1 MTAAVLDR
9 PGSLFADAAGRAEHP
24 VAGGPATLQELLDST
39 LHRAQANGSTEC
51 PVCHARM
58 TRMDARMTRMDARM
72 TRFTSTRAREQG
84 GSGEAAAAE
93 CGGCGSR
100 LS

>member
-1 MTAAVLDR
+1 MTPAVLDR
-9 PGSLFADAAGRAEHP
+9 PESLIAAPVDRPGRRP
-24 VAGGPATLQELLDST
+24 VTLEERLSAA
-39 LHRAQANGSTEC
+39 LHEARANGSAEC

-58 TRMDARMTRMDARM
+58 TPVPAARTGAER
-72 TRFTSTRAREQG
+72 
-84 GSGEAAAAE
+84 AAE

>member
-9 PGSLFADAAGRAEHP
+9 PGSLFADAAGRGEPSA
-24 VAGGPATLQELLDST
+24 AGGRMTLEELLNAA
-39 LHRAQANGSTEC
+39 LHRAHANGSTEC
-51 PVCHARM
+51 PICHAHM
-58 TRMDARMTRMDARM
+58 A
-72 TRFTSTRAREQG
+72 STRARETG
-84 GSGEAAAAE
+84 GNFAAE

>member
-1 MTAAVLDR
+1 MTGAVLDR
-9 PGSLFADAAGRAEHP
+9 PVSGQFELN
-24 VAGGPATLQELLDST
+24 GGGTLEELLTSALSDA
-39 LHRAQANGSTEC
+39 RANGSTEC

-58 TRMDARMTRMDARM
+58 S
-72 TRFTSTRAREQG
+72 FTRAREAG
-84 GSGEAAAAE
+84 GSAGNAD

>member
-1 MTAAVLDR
+1 MTGAVLDR
-9 PGSLFADAAGRAEHP
+9 PGTQQFDLD
-24 VAGGPATLQELLDST
+24 GGLTLEELLNSALKDART
-39 LHRAQANGSTEC
+39 NGSTEC

-58 TRMDARMTRMDARM
+58 SIGRTPC
-72 TRFTSTRAREQG
+72 TRARE
-84 GSGEAAAAE
+84 GEDAFAAE

>member
-1 MTAAVLDR
+1 VTGAVLDR
-9 PGSLFADAAGRAEHP
+9 PDCSTARGPLD
-24 VAGGPATLQELLDST
+24 GGATLEELLTSA
-39 LHRAQANGSTEC
+39 LAQAHAEGWTDC

-58 TRMDARMTRMDARM
+58 S
-72 TRFTSTRAREQG
+72 STRAGARE
-84 GSGEAAAAE
+84 AE

>member
-1 MTAAVLDR
+1 MTAGVLDR
-9 PGSLFADAAGRAEHP
+9 PVTGQFELD
-24 VAGGPATLQELLDST
+24 GGGTLEELLSSA
-39 LHRAQANGSTEC
+39 LAEARANGSTEC

-58 TRMDARMTRMDARM
+58 T
-72 TRFTSTRAREQG
+72 STRVREAG
-84 GSGEAAAAE
+84 ASAE

>member
-1 MTAAVLDR
+1 MTAALLEKPVCRQSPLD
-9 PGSLFADAAGRAEHP
+9 
-24 VAGGPATLQELLDST
+24 GGGTLEELLTSA
-39 LHRAQANGSTEC
+39 LREAAANGSTEC

-58 TRMDARMTRMDARM
+58 S
-72 TRFTSTRAREQG
+72 STRVGARE
-84 GSGEAAAAE
+84 AE

>member
-1 MTAAVLDR
+1 MTGAVLDR
-9 PGSLFADAAGRAEHP
+9 PGTHQFELDRGL
-24 VAGGPATLQELLDST
+24 TLEELLST
-39 LHRAQANGSTEC
+39 ALHETRTSGSTEC

-58 TRMDARMTRMDARM
+58 T
-72 TRFTSTRAREQG
+72 TSTRAREAG
-84 GSGEAAAAE
+84 GGDALRAGDDFAAE

>member
-1 MTAAVLDR
+1 MTAAVLER
-9 PGSLFADAAGRAEHP
+9 PSLFAERRAKD
-24 VAGGPATLQELLDST
+24 GGGTLEGLLGSALDEV
-39 LHRAQANGSTEC
+39 RANGSTEC

-58 TRMDARMTRMDARM
+58 S
-72 TRFTSTRAREQG
+72 STRVGARE
-84 GSGEAAAAE
+84 AE

>member
-1 MTAAVLDR
+1 MTGAVLDR
-9 PGSLFADAAGRAEHP
+9 PGTQQFELD
-24 VAGGPATLQELLDST
+24 GGLTLEELLNSA
-39 LHRAQANGSTEC
+39 LHEARTSGSTEC

-58 TRMDARMTRMDARM
+58 SIARTS
-72 TRFTSTRAREQG
+72 STRAREAG
-84 GSGEAAAAE
+84 AAFAAETGDAPAAEANDAFAVE

>member
-1 MTAAVLDR
+1 MTPAVLDR
-9 PGSLFADAAGRAEHP
+9 PGALFADAEGRAGAHAAP
-24 VAGGPATLQELLDST
+24 AQGGERLSLEALLSGA
-39 LHRAQANGSTEC
+39 LHETRTNGSTEC

-58 TRMDARMTRMDARM
+58 TPARA
-72 TRFTSTRAREQG
+72 G
-84 GSGEAAAAE
+84 VHSGAG

>member
-1 MTAAVLDR
+1 MTGAVLDR
-9 PGSLFADAAGRAEHP
+9 PGTQQFELD
-24 VAGGPATLQELLDST
+24 GGLTLEELLNSALKDART
-39 LHRAQANGSTEC
+39 NGSTEC

-58 TRMDARMTRMDARM
+58 SIARTS
-72 TRFTSTRAREQG
+72 STRAREAEG
-84 GSGEAAAAE
+84 DLAAE

>member
-1 MTAAVLDR
+1 MTAALLEGPVSERLELD
-9 PGSLFADAAGRAEHP
+9 
-24 VAGGPATLQELLDST
+24 GGATLEVLLNAVLREVRS
-39 LHRAQANGSTEC
+39 NGSTEC

-58 TRMDARMTRMDARM
+58 SRMS
-72 TRFTSTRAREQG
+72 STRAGARE
-84 GSGEAAAAE
+84 AE

>member
-9 PGSLFADAAGRAEHP
+9 PGLLFADAAGRAEHP

-58 TRMDARMTRMDARM
+58 TRMDARMTR
-72 TRFTSTRAREQG
+72 FTSTRAREQG

>member
-9 PGSLFADAAGRAEHP
+9 P
-24 VAGGPATLQELLDST
+24 TLRTGDPGIGDGVTLEQLLTSA
-39 LHRAQANGSTEC
+39 HEEARANGSTEC

-58 TRMDARMTRMDARM
+58 TVCHARTS
-72 TRFTSTRAREQG
+72 STRAREAG
-84 GSGEAAAAE
+84 GLLAAE